1 MNTNNV
7 VNVGS
12 KSIKRII
19 IIAVVIL
26 VLLIAGLSCFTVIQ
40 PGHTGVVVNLGKV
53 SSTVLEEGLHFK
65 SAFCFTD
72 SSDRQQSYENG
83 S

>member
-26 VLLIAGLSCFTVIQ
+26 VLLIAALPPV
-40 PGHTGVVVNLGKV
+40 
-53 SSTVLEEGLHFK
+53 
-65 SAFCFTD
+65 
-72 SSDRQQSYENG
+72 R
-83 S
+83 

>member
-53 SSTVLEEGLHFK
+53 SSTVLEEVGNQTKKGRVFITLK
-65 SAFCFTD
+65 
-72 SSDRQQSYENG
+72 RYL
-83 S
+83 

>member
-40 PGHTGVVVNLGKV
+40 P
-53 SSTVLEEGLHFK
+53 
-65 SAFCFTD
+65 
-72 SSDRQQSYENG
+72 
-83 S
+83 